1 MSEYNINNAKND
13 IQNLQDQNSYDFQEI
28 KRLDSLIQDYDKR
41 VVQAINLNNL
51 INKKIEDDYEKIKKV
66 IIDENVSAT
75 LDKKIDDKYNSNK
88 SKIEEIEEEIN
99 NKITDVSS
107 QLDNKASKNEIFTM
121 SNMGQDI
128 KEAMTGG
135 SVAVVGKNAI
145 LTENIVDG
153 QVTLN
158 KTNLKNNY
166 EVFFKDSIKYNK
178 NTNKLI
184 IPPFFFKSLS
194 NGANWVDK
202 SAQSYPLNC
211 PNGVIEFTP
220 NNASKLYFNAELA
233 DNGDFPFIFKTL
245 GADDEDVNTKVQLVL
260 KIKDRG
266 IISKYNIEYEGEI
279 FTNNSVTTSKL
290 ADKSVTFE
298 KIDDNAKLN
307 IPFDVSASLK
317 RNDGVQYCERS
328 LFQYLKIQN
337 GNINNNYYIKDL
349 WNAHPSNKTRRISIV
364 ENNGTSDIRTF
375 AYEVSNGTENIYPDT
390 EVITLEKDGIKISLL
405 INWKKVKDNW
415 YALPMKSTLLSKYV
429 IEEKTTTEIETNVEI
444 IVPSK
449 VCVATGRELN
459 IYYDNIIRYS
469 SVDKVNSFEI
479 TGFDTNY
486 NDKAS
491 CVFTDSNVNWNISAK
506 LSNIDRSNLITKT
519 ININNVKSTVGNGLT
534 KKVLFI
540 GDSMTA
546 AGVYASEIVNLFNT
560 DVMNVELLGSRGSG
574 SAKQEGRSGWRAYE
588 YVNNATGVYGDKV
601 SNAFFNPT
609 TSKFDFRYYMQQQG
623 YNSVDYVFINLGT
636 NDISRN
642 NFNTPDEIVTYFD
655 YMINSIKSYD
665 SNIKIGIW
673 LMPMPCQM
681 ENRQRTLKDKFLG
694 LTKKF
699 IEYYGNREDENL
711 FLVPVYLNV
720 DPLNDFKTTTAQISA
735 RNNKTMTICSDH
747 IHPSNI
753 GYYKIADVIFAYIKY
768 FASL

>member
-1 MSEYNINNAKND
+1 MKQTENLHLPILLNGDKYTKETQNEAFKKVDLHLGGLAKRVNNIVASTGESNIEIVDARRDNNTGVVYNTLGERIDTVSEQQVKLTND
-13 IQNLQDQNSYDFQEI
+13 IETTN
-28 KRLDSLIQDYDKR
+28 
-41 VVQAINLNNL
+41 
-51 INKKIEDDYEKIKKV
+51 
-66 IIDENVSAT
+66 
-75 LDKKIDDKYNSNK
+75 
-88 SKIEEIEEEIN
+88 
-99 NKITDVSS
+99 S
-107 QLDNKASKNEIFTM
+107 QLDIIALKKADKTQIWSM
-121 SNMGQDI
+121 SNMGQDV

-135 SVAVVGKNAI
+135 SVAVVGKNTI

-153 QVTLN
+153 QVTLR

-178 NTNKLI
+178 TTNKLT

-202 SAQSYPLNC
+202 SAKNYPSYC

-233 DNGDFPFIFKTL
+233 DNGEFPFIFKTL
-245 GADDEDVNTKVQLVL
+245 GADDLDVNDKLQLIL
-260 KIKDRG
+260 KIKDKG
-266 IISKYNIEYEGEI
+266 IISKYNVEYEGEI

-290 ADKSVTFE
+290 ANKSVTFE

-307 IPFDVSASLK
+307 LPFDITATLK

-328 LFQYLKIQN
+328 LFQYIKIQN
-337 GNINNNYYIKDL
+337 GDINNNYYIKDL
-349 WNAHPSNKTRRISIV
+349 WYAHPSFKTRRISIV
-364 ENNGTSDIRTF
+364 ENDGTSDIRTL
-375 AYEVSNGTENIYPDT
+375 AYEVINGSDNIYPDT
-390 EVITLEKDGIKISLL
+390 EVITMEKDGIKISLL

-415 YALPMKSTLLSKYV
+415 FSLPMKSTLLSKFI
-429 IEEKTTTEIETNVEI
+429 IEEKTTSEIDTNIKIDTNIEI
-444 IVPSK
+444 ITPPK
-449 VCVATGRELN
+449 VCTASGRELN

-491 CVFTDSNVNWNISAK
+491 CVFTDKNGNWNISAK
-506 LSNIDRSNLITKT
+506 LSNIDRSNLISKT

-546 AGVYASEIVNLFNT
+546 AGVYASEIVNLFSK
-560 DVMNVELLGSRGSG
+560 DVMNVELLGTRGSG
-574 SAKQEGRSGWRAYE
+574 SAKHEGRSGWRAYE
-588 YVNNATGVYGDKV
+588 YVNEPTGIYGDKV

-609 TSKFDFRYYMQQQG
+609 TSKFDFSYYMQQQG
-623 YNSVDYVFINLGT
+623 YTSVDYVFINLGT

-642 NFNTPDEIVTYFD
+642 NYNTPDEIVTYFD
-655 YMINSIKSYD
+655 YMINSIKSYNP
-665 SNIKIGIW
+665 NIKIGIW

-735 RNNKTMTICSDH
+735 RNDKTMTICSDH

>member
-1 MSEYNINNAKND
+1 MNVTKNLKLPQYTGED
-13 IQNLQDQNSYDFQEI
+13 IFDLQDINKAYDSIDKAYGNLDDTYRKVANIKNEI
-28 KRLDSLIQDYDKR
+28 TKTNATAEVIDARGGKETLGKRLDEFGSQLDTKANKEETKN
-41 VVQAINLNNL
+41 VQAKLANDIVT
-51 INKKIEDDYEKIKKV
+51 I
-66 IIDENVSAT
+66 
-75 LDKKIDDKYNSNK
+75 
-88 SKIEEIEEEIN
+88 
-99 NKITDVSS
+99 SS
-107 QLDNKASKNEIFTM
+107 QLGTKASKNEIFTM

-128 KEAMTGG
+128 KKAMTGG
-135 SVAVVGKNAI
+135 SVAVVGENAI

-153 QVTLN
+153 QVTLR
-158 KTNLKNNY
+158 KTNLKNDY

-178 NTNKLI
+178 STNKLT

-202 SAQSYPLNC
+202 SASSYPSYC

-245 GADDEDVNTKVQLVL
+245 GADDLDVNNKLQLIL
-260 KIKDRG
+260 KIKDKG

-307 IPFDVSASLK
+307 LPFDITATLK

-328 LFQYLKIQN
+328 VFPYIKIQN

-349 WNAHPSNKTRRISIV
+349 WNSHPSYKTRKISIT

-375 AYEVSNGTENIYPDT
+375 SYEKSNGSDNVYPNTET
-390 EVITLEKDGIKISLL
+390 ITMEKDGIKISLL

-415 YALPMKSTLLSKYV
+415 FGLPMKSTLLSKFV
-429 IEEKTTTEIETNVEI
+429 IEEKTTNEIDTNIEI
-444 IVPSK
+444 ITPSK
-449 VCVATGRELN
+449 VCVTTGRELN

-491 CVFTDSNVNWNISAK
+491 CVFTDNNGNWNITAK
-506 LSNIDRSNLITKT
+506 LSNIDRKKFITKT
-519 ININNVKSTVGNGLT
+519 ININNVKSTAGNGLT

-546 AGVYASEIVNLFNT
+546 AGVYASEIVNLFSK
-560 DVMNVELLGSRGSG
+560 DVMNVELLGTRGSG
-574 SAKQEGRSGWRAYE
+574 TAKHEGRSGWRAYE
-588 YVNNATGVYGDKV
+588 YVNEPTGVYGDKV
-601 SNAFFNPT
+601 SNAFFNSA
-609 TSKFDFRYYMQQQG
+609 TSKFDFSYYMKQQG
-623 YNSVDYVFINLGT
+623 YTSVDYVFLNLGT

-642 NFNTPDEIVTYFD
+642 NYNTPDEIVTYFD
-655 YMINSIKSYD
+655 YMINSIKSFNA
-665 SNIKIGIW
+665 NIKIGIW

-720 DPLNDFKTTTAQISA
+720 DPLNDFKTATAQISA

-753 GYYKIADVIFAYIKY
+753 GYYKIADVIFGYIKY